1 MANDTM
7 QNDDET
13 TGLRHFEAG
22 KRALDRE
29 SDDDSQVLVL
39 GAHASTA
46 EKCYVAA
53 IGQTIAEA
61 NPEYPASDAVAD
73 VAFVE
78 GIEDAMGVDWEAADV
93 LELYADG
100 ELDRARIKR
109 YAYPEKRLEP
119 IGNESDEESAD
130 ACPDGGQNTNTNAH
144 GDEVPVRCEPADFGG
159 GEASGMDEL

>member
-13 TGLRHFEAG
+13 AGLRHFEAG
-22 KRALDRE
+22 QRALDRE

-39 GAHASTA
+39 GAHGSTA
-46 EKCYVAA
+46 EKCYVSA
-53 IGQTIAEA
+53 IDQTIAEA

-78 GIEDAMGVDWEAADV
+78 GIEDAMGIGWEASEV
-93 LELYADG
+93 LELYSYV
-100 ELDRARIKR
+100 ELDRARIR
-109 YAYPEKRLEP
+109 GYAYPENRLAP
-119 IGNESDEESAD
+119 IESGDGGSD
-130 ACPDGGQNTNTNAH
+130 VRPDGGENTTTNAH

>member
-1 MANDTM
+1 MANDTI

-13 TGLRHFEAG
+13 ADLRHFEAG
-22 KRALDRE
+22 QRAHDRD
-29 SDDDSQVLVL
+29 SDNDSQVLVL
-39 GAHASTA
+39 GAHGTTA

-61 NPEYPASDAVAD
+61 NREYPASDAVAD

-78 GIEDAMGVDWEAADV
+78 SIEDAMGIGWEASEV

-100 ELDRARIKR
+100 ELDRARIRR
-109 YAYPEKRLEP
+109 YAYPENRLEP
-119 IGNESDEESAD
+119 IGDESDGGSD
-130 ACPDGGQNTNTNAH
+130 VRPDGGQNTTTNAH